1 MAEGLSQRSAKCGS
15 GWEVR
20 SSHPSVD
27 LVCSAPSDGLKTGLC
42 PQGASVCCSSGLTF
56 CLGHGQSWL
65 ANLDG
70 LHTSGVE
77 REGPDPFSTL
87 GPRAHTEAGLDILS
101 LMGISGRIK
110 RGRDNETPAG
120 S

>member
-20 SSHPSVD
+20 SSHHSVD
-27 LVCSAPSDGLKTGLC
+27 SVCSAPSNGLRAGLC
-42 PQGASVCCSSGLTF
+42 PQGASVCCCSGPTF
-56 CLGHGQSWL
+56 RLGNGQSWL

-87 GPRAHTEAGLDILS
+87 GPRAHTQAVLDILS
-101 LMGISGRIK
+101 LMGIQVG
-110 RGRDNETPAG
+110 G
-120 S
+120 